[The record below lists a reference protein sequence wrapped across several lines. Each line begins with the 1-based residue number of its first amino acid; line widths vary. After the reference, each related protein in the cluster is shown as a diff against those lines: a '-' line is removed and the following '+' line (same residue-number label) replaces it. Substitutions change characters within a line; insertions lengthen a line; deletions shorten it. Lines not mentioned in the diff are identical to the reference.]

1 MKLLFE
7 NWRLFTEN
15 NNLSISDEV
24 QIKADIAFRI
34 ADSFLDEL
42 DAPQITAIYLVG
54 SRADN
59 TQHKDSDWDFLVF
72 GDGFDEVEDE
82 KNYRAEEGNP
92 FPGLDIDVAA
102 ADRHISIDIIFSSS
116 PPSPEQAS
124 IKVYPR

>member
-34 ADSFLDEL
+34 ADRFLYEL

-59 TQHKDSDWDFLVF
+59 TQRKDSDWDFLVF

-92 FPGLDIDVAA
+92 FPGLDIDVAY

>member
-1 MKLLFE
+1 MKLLLE

-24 QIKADIAFRI
+24 QIKADIVFRI
-34 ADSFLDEL
+34 ADGFLDEL

-82 KNYRAEEGNP
+82 KNNRADEGNP

>member
-59 TQHKDSDWDFLVF
+59 TQRKDSDWDFLVF

-92 FPGLDIDVAA
+92 FPGLDIDVAY